1 MMPSCAH
8 RGCALINPS
17 RLVSHSA
24 RILKVS
30 RYSFLTSSSP
40 SRDEDSFC
48 KTAMPR
54 REDIVSCIDVTIM
67 DRSAHSA
74 LPPPLALEHFDR
86 QFVAVIEYGVDLARQ
101 AAKPRR
107 VLVLHPQAKGPNS
120 GRSRPVHPY
129 SIPKEGAQNMR
140 QKRCKRPEMRNPRG
154 YPSPALKAGVSRE
167 EL

>member
-48 KTAMPR
+48 KTAMFR

-74 LPPPLALEHFDR
+74 LPSRYSKIFPAFG
-86 QFVAVIEYGVDLARQ
+86 AASQ
-101 AAKPRR
+101 AAKPLR
-107 VLVLHPQAKGPNS
+107 VLVLHPQAQV
-120 GRSRPVHPY
+120 RTAIDRELDIHTAY
-129 SIPKEGAQNMR
+129 QEAIP
-140 QKRCKRPEMRNPRG
+140 
-154 YPSPALKAGVSRE
+154 
-167 EL
+167 